1 MPVGGVRRQGVVL
14 LLGLLPVGPVAALST
29 PAAVESASVGQAA
42 AASDRRA
49 SASVGSASVGG
60 ATTPGS
66 GPSGKAAWTSPG
78 LQLGLRDWFGRPATE
93 PVGRTWQRQ
102 KNPTVAMVSSFLVP
116 GLGQLYNERE
126 FWSVVAA
133 GVHFYFLGDIIVE
146 QRLANRYRTLKNLPV
161 DPNDPASVQAQQEAE
176 VLFLLYRDNRIQST
190 WLLGLTLLLSG
201 LQCYVDAHLFDFDA
215 GASLQFV
222 PSFGAVQ
229 GGALRLR
236 F

>member
-1 MPVGGVRRQGVVL
+1 MVL
-14 LLGLLPVGPVAALST
+14 LLGLLPVGPVAVLAT
-29 PAAVESASVGQAA
+29 PAAVESAWVGS
-42 AASDRRA
+42 AASESAPRP
-49 SASVGSASVGG
+49 SASVGSASGTRLP
-60 ATTPGS
+60 ATGS
-66 GPSGKAAWTSPG
+66 GSSGKAAWASPG
-78 LQLGLRDWFGRPATE
+78 LQLGLRGWFGRPATE
-93 PVGRTWQRQ
+93 PVARTWQRQ

-133 GVHFYFLGDIIVE
+133 GVHFYFLGDIIVQ
-146 QRLANRYRTLKNLPV
+146 QRLTNRYRTLKNVPPPPV
-161 DPNDPASVQAQQEAE
+161 APTDPEYLAWKEAQQDAE

-215 GASLQFV
+215 GASLQLV